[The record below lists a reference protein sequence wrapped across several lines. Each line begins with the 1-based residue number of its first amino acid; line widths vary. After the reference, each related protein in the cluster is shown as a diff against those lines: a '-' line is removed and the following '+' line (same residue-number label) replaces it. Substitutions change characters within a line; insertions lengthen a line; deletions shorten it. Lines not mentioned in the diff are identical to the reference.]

1 MKLGMQEQP
10 SSECP
15 RWDDPCPVSEGFDSA
30 VVAFKLSVVDLSVP
44 GLTEAGV
51 IVSSVPCSFDSGVV
65 LGSASVVFEV
75 LAGQGGEH
83 RSDLQEHFG
92 QGTPS
97 SLA

>member
-1 MKLGMQEQP
+1 M
-10 SSECP
+10 
-15 RWDDPCPVSEGFDSA
+15 
-30 VVAFKLSVVDLSVP
+30 VDLSVP

-51 IVSSVPCSFDSGVV
+51 IVSSVPCSFDSGVD
-65 LGSASVVFEV
+65 LGPASVAFEV
-75 LAGQGGEH
+75 LAVQGGEH

>member
-51 IVSSVPCSFDSGVV
+51 IVSSVPCLFDSGVD
-65 LGSASVVFEV
+65 LVVFEV

>member
-1 MKLGMQEQP
+1 M
-10 SSECP
+10 
-15 RWDDPCPVSEGFDSA
+15 
-30 VVAFKLSVVDLSVP
+30 VDFSVP

-51 IVSSVPCSFDSGVV
+51 KDSPVPCLFDSGVV
-65 LGSASVVFEV
+65 LGPASVVFEV

-97 SLA
+97 S